1 MFENAI
7 YSEKGTVFLGQYFFF
22 VSKKHENRRNGGFFW
37 NLADSV
43 KSSQAT

>member
-7 YSEKGTVFLGQYFFF
+7 YSEKGTGFLGQYFF
-22 VSKKHENRRNGGFFW
+22 VSKKHENRRNGGFFS
-37 NLADSV
+37 NLEDSV